1 MVFIHPL
8 QFLKSE
14 ANLESEA
21 NCHQHWMNPLNEH
34 SGIWEKMLVY
44 HQTIIS
50 VISMLA
56 EQINGLIGP
65 GT

>member
-1 MVFIHPL
+1 MVFIYPL

-21 NCHQHWMNPLNEH
+21 HFHQHWMNPLNEH
-34 SGIWEKMLVY
+34 SGIWEKMRAY
-44 HQTIIS
+44 RQTIIS
-50 VISMLA
+50 VITMLA